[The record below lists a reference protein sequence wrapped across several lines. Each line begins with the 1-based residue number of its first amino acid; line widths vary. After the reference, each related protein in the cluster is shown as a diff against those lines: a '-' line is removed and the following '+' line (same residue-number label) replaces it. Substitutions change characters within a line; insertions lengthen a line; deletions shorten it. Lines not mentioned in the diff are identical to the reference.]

1 MVEMYSRIN
10 DLCKA
15 KGTNV
20 TAMCREL
27 DIARSSLS
35 ELNRGRTKSLSYE
48 YISKIANY
56 FDVSPDYIAGKTD
69 IKEKAPILT
78 EKDERDISKRL
89 DQTLSDLE
97 NAQGALM
104 FDGEPLDDVTK
115 ELLIASLKKDLEMG
129 KRIAKQK
136 FTPKKYRKPE

>member
-1 MVEMYSRIN
+1 MYEIFER
-10 DLCKA
+10 LMKE
-15 KGTNV
+15 KGV
-20 TAMCREL
+20 TPYRVFKETGVSQ
-27 DIARSSLS
+27 SSLS
-35 ELNRGRTKSLSYE
+35 DWKRGRSVPKIDKLK
-48 YISKIANY
+48 KIAAYFGVSVNY
-56 FDVSPDYIAGKTD
+56 LMGDSKNEQ
-69 IKEKAPILT
+69 EKAPVLT
-78 EKDERDISKRL
+78 KKDERDISKRL

-97 NAQGALM
+97 NAHGALM